1 MEQVEFFDSVAKN
14 WDNMIEINDR
24 ILFIFIK

>member
-1 MEQVEFFDSVAKN
+1 MGQVEFFDSVAKN